1 MFNQIP
7 LAVYVP
13 KDLSKDTQTANQT
26 ATPENK
32 GWAWTHNE
40 YHAIWMHTTVFYSS
54 LDPIFVFSCASN

>member
-32 GWAWTHNE
+32 G
-40 YHAIWMHTTVFYSS
+40 
-54 LDPIFVFSCASN
+54 